1 MLAELTLDM
10 ETIVN
15 AVKGL
20 AAVSLLSFAGFNGYR
35 YLMPKSRLMAAKL
48 PADEHK
54 RKESGRSSDAPPP
67 VGFAEHLQIIEK
79 TAPNAGPEVWWNYAK
94 SELTEAE
101 VAIAEAKLAN
111 HNKQ

>member
-1 MLAELTLDM
+1 MLAELTLDV

-15 AVKGL
+15 VVKVL
-20 AAVSLLSFAGFNGYR
+20 AACGLLGFAVFTGYK
-35 YLMPKSRLMAAKL
+35 YLKPQKKYVANVA
-48 PADEHK
+48 ADEYK

-67 VGFAEHLQIIEK
+67 AGFAEHLQIIEK

-111 HNKQ
+111 HNK